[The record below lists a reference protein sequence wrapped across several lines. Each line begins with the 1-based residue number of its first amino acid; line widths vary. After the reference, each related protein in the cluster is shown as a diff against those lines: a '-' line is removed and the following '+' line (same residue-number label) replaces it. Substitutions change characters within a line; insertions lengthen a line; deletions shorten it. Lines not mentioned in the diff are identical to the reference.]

1 MKQLLDLIYDL
12 IFYGPGSSSG
22 LVKTKLLR
30 DHVIMQAS
38 HLITLSEVKFPEKR
52 QTANEFGWSNTT
64 QQAARTVAF
73 R

>member
-52 QTANEFGWSNTT
+52 QTANEFG
-64 QQAARTVAF
+64 
-73 R
+73 